1 MEKIHG
7 DWAICLMIIALIQ
20 CSKLSMHMLLCE
32 LHRGA
37 NVGLKKNMVN
47 KKKKQALNSSQN
59 LLEKR

>member
-7 DWAICLMIIALIQ
+7 DWAIRRMIVELIQ
-20 CSKLSMHMLLCE
+20 CCKLSMHMLLCE

-37 NVGLKKNMVN
+37 NAGLKKNMVN
-47 KKKKQALNSSQN
+47 KKKMQANSRQN

>member
-7 DWAICLMIIALIQ
+7 DWAINLMIVELIQ
-20 CSKLSMHMLLCE
+20 CCKLSMHMLLCE

-37 NVGLKKNMVN
+37 NAGLKKNMVN

>member
-7 DWAICLMIIALIQ
+7 DWAIHLMIVELIQ
-20 CSKLSMHMLLCE
+20 CCKLSMHMLLCE

-37 NVGLKKNMVN
+37 NAGLKKNMVN